1 MRDVVVVGSLNVDV
15 SVRAERLPAAGET
28 LRASDLSIGPGGKG
42 LNQAIGA
49 SRLGA
54 RVHMVGRLGEDH
66 FADIAEQAL
75 REARVDTSYVQR
87 VAGSHTGTALITVDA
102 RTGENT
108 IAVAGGANHTVSSAD
123 VRDALAAFRASGVL
137 MVQLELPSETVETA
151 LDIAR
156 ECALVTLLDPSPVR
170 KLPDTLLRKVDVLT
184 PNAHEA
190 EALTGRPETG

>member
-1 MRDVVVVGSLNVDV
+1 M
-15 SVRAERLPAAGET
+15 
-28 LRASDLSIGPGGKG
+28 
-42 LNQAIGA
+42 
-49 SRLGA
+49 
-54 RVHMVGRLGEDH
+54 
-66 FADIAEQAL
+66 
-75 REARVDTSYVQR
+75 
-87 VAGSHTGTALITVDA
+87 
-102 RTGENT
+102 
-108 IAVAGGANHTVSSAD
+108 AGGANHTVSSAD

-190 EALTGRPETG
+190 EALTGVRVRDVESAAEAGARLRERTLGDVLVTLGERGCVWVWSSGFEHIPAPQVSALDSTAAGDAFNAGLALEMARGEPLARALHTAVRAGAAATLRRGAAAAMPTPDDLARLP